1 MNPALKQTLEIPQ
14 LLLPKTT
21 AQTAPQAR
29 TTTGPQLPREHFAW
43 LGRWYGR
50 AGMLSVYR

>member
-14 LLLPKTT
+14 LLLPKAA
-21 AQTAPQAR
+21 AQTMPQVR
-29 TTTGPQLPREHFAW
+29 TTTGPQLPRPRFAW
-43 LGRWYGR
+43 LAHWYGR